1 MIQISLTDFVDFASK
16 SGSPKQTKVQQ
27 LKNREAYHPAM
38 DFWKPLR
45 EKIIEMHQNSENKT
59 VLDDL
64 MDEALHKTKLE
75 NYPDAI
81 KGYKKFLGRKNIDWF
96 DPPASNWEYSDLEI
110 KINPEA
116 GLLIEGTP
124 YLIKYHFKKEPLA
137 KNRAQAIIKLMELS
151 LFEDCPDGCE
161 FAVLDVQRSN
171 LLTKDRRISD
181 ITPLLNAEANS
192 FISLWNQL

>member
-45 EKIIEMHQNSENKT
+45 EKIIEMHQNGKDKN
-59 VLDDL
+59 VLDGL
-64 MDEALHKTKLE
+64 MDESLHKTKQE
-75 NYPDAI
+75 NYPGAI

-96 DPPASNWEYSDLEI
+96 DPPASNWEYFDLQI

-116 GLLIEGTP
+116 GLVIEETP

-137 KNRAQAIIKLMELS
+137 KSRAQAIIKLMELS
-151 LFEDCPDGCE
+151 LLEECPNGCE

-171 LLTKDRRISD
+171 LLTKDRRLSD